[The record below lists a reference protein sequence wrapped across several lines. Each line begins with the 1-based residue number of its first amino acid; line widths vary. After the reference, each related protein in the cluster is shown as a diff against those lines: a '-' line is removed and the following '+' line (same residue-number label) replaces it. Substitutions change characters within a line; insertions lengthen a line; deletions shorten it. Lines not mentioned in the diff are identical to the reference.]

1 MSTPVVTGAR
11 HEPDELLLGFGRALR
26 AAGVPVTMDRAQ
38 SFLAAVAVVGL
49 DDRRAT
55 YWAGRATLCASPDDL
70 DRYDQVFT
78 AWFVDQ
84 DGGGRRQPPQEVP
97 PVPQAS
103 LEDLEVEGG
112 GEADDDPLR
121 AQASASEVLR
131 HRDIGEMSPLEKAR
145 LAQLFERLHP
155 RAPWRR
161 ARRRTGWH
169 RGEIDA
175 ERTMRRMLA
184 RMGEPAEIAWRR
196 RARRPRRV
204 VLLVDVSGSMSPYAD
219 ALLRLAHRFVVSTG
233 VSTGSTSR
241 GGGSTGRGGATT
253 GGTEVFTIGTRLT
266 RVTRAMRLRDADRAI
281 IAAGETV
288 PDWSGGTRLGET
300 LRIFLDRWG
309 QRGLAR
315 GAVVVIFSDGWERGD
330 TALLSEQMRRLHA
343 LAHRVVWVNPHVGKE
358 GYQPVQQ
365 GIVAAL
371 AHVDDFVA
379 GHSLATFQELI
390 EVVADA

>member
-1 MSTPVVTGAR
+1 MSTPGTLRTGAR
-11 HEPDELLLGFGRALR
+11 HEPDELLLGFSRALR

-49 DDRRAT
+49 DDQRAT
-55 YWAGRATLCASPDDL
+55 YWAGRATLCSSPDDL

-84 DGGGRRQPPQEVP
+84 DTTGRREQAQELP
-97 PVPQAS
+97 PVAQAS
-103 LEDLEVEGG
+103 LEELEAEGG

-121 AQASASEVLR
+121 ALASETEVLR
-131 HRDIGEMSPLEKAR
+131 HRDIGEMSPLDKAR
-145 LAQLFERLHP
+145 LAQMFEQLRP

-196 RARRPRRV
+196 RAKRPRRL

-219 ALLRLAHRFVVSTG
+219 ALLRLAHRFVVST
-233 VSTGSTSR
+233 T
-241 GGGSTGRGGATT
+241 RGGATT

-266 RVTRAMRLRDADRAI
+266 RVTRAMRLRDVDRAI
-281 IAAGETV
+281 VAAGATV

-330 TALLSEQMRRLHA
+330 TALLSEQMRRLHS

>member
-1 MSTPVVTGAR
+1 MTTPTSTGAR
-11 HEPDELLLGFGRALR
+11 HEPDELLLGFSRALR

-38 SFLAAVAVVGL
+38 SFLAATAVVGL
-49 DDRRAT
+49 DDQRAT

-70 DRYDQVFT
+70 DRYDEVFA
-78 AWFVDQ
+78 AWFIDQ
-84 DGGGRRQPPQEVP
+84 ATGGRRQQPQELP
-97 PVPQAS
+97 PVTQAS
-103 LEDLEVEGG
+103 LEQLDGDGG
-112 GEADDDPLR
+112 GDTDDDPLR
-121 AQASASEVLR
+121 ALASATEVLR
-131 HRDIGEMSPLEKAR
+131 HRDIGEMSPLERAR
-145 LAQLFERLHP
+145 LAVLFEQLRP

-161 ARRRTGWH
+161 ARRRTPWH

-175 ERTMRRMLA
+175 DRTMRRMLA
-184 RMGEPAEIAWRR
+184 RLGEPAEIAWRR
-196 RARRPRRV
+196 RAERPRRV

-233 VSTGSTSR
+233 ST
-241 GGGSTGRGGATT
+241 TGRV
-253 GGTEVFTIGTRLT
+253 EVFTIGTRLT

-315 GAVVVIFSDGWERGD
+315 GTVVVIFSDGWERGD
-330 TALLSEQMRRLHA
+330 TALLSQQMRRLHA
-343 LAHRVVWVNPHVGKE
+343 LAHKVVWVNPHVGKD

-371 AHVDDFVA
+371 AHVDEFVA
-379 GHSLATFQELI
+379 GHSLATFAELI